1 MEASGSVRHLSIA
14 ELQQMAR
21 DVLGRDLSVE
31 QTEAYRGRLVVMVR
45 AVRSLQ
51 AWESQLRDIEPAAVH
66 RTPVAEGDRYG
77 VI

>member
-1 MEASGSVRHLSIA
+1 MEESGSVRQLSIA

-21 DVLGRDLSVE
+21 DVLGRDLSMA

-45 AVRSLQ
+45 AVQALQ
-51 AWESQLRDIEPAAVH
+51 GWESQLRDIEPAAVH
-66 RTPVAEGDRYG
+66 RTPVAEGDGYG